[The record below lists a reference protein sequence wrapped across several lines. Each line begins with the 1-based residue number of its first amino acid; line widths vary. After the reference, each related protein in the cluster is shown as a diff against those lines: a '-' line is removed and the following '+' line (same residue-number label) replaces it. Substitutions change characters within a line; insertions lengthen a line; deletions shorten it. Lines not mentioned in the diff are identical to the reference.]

1 MCDWYSCKRC
11 YQRYVLLCICL
22 LLSFSCSRT
31 LQRLRGAL
39 ELQAGSNAA
48 LAEMGEEGIDL
59 LVDAVQLQMLDACW
73 PMFAPP
79 EEYVAL
85 GAEEGWEKM
94 LQLGTGAQYLKVAQS
109 PRNLKK
115 RAKAAK
121 RNAK

>member
-1 MCDWYSCKRC
+1 M
-11 YQRYVLLCICL
+11 
-22 LLSFSCSRT
+22 
-31 LQRLRGAL
+31 
-39 ELQAGSNAA
+39 ELHACSNAA

-59 LVDAVQLQMLDACW
+59 LVDATQLQMLDGCW

-85 GAEEGWEKM
+85 AAREGWEKM

-109 PRNLKK
+109 PRNVKK

-121 RNAK
+121 HNKQ